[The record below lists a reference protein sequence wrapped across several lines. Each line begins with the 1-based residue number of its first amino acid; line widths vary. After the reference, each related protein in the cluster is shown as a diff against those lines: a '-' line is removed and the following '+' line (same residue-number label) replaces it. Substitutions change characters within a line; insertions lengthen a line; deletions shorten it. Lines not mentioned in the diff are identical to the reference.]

1 MGGPS
6 AWSRASAAAVDSPNG
21 RPGFGR
27 RPLDASGGRGRLAR
41 DPPRNRPSL
50 PGQLLP
56 VAPTP
61 RLAPMPVLQR
71 AVQGPRRG
79 RRAADGSSA
88 MGEEPQLLRNLLG
101 VAGAP

>member
-1 MGGPS
+1 AFQSVGGASMGRPS

-21 RPGFGR
+21 RPGVGR
-27 RPLDASGGRGRLAR
+27 PPPDPSGGRGRLAR

-79 RRAADGSSA
+79 RRAADGA
-88 MGEEPQLLRNLLG
+88 PALREEPEL
-101 VAGAP
+101 